1 MVPRSGIARIAAATV
16 TGALLVGCQLGTRAD
31 GSAGTTPSPPPPSES
46 DAASATIGEV
56 PSDSAS
62 PEASQGGTAP
72 ADPAVIGLTATG
84 CPGGVVLEWTPST
97 HHNFHHYTALRSPE
111 NEIATD
117 YPPIAPAVDWGETY
131 ATDPFVTSAVD
142 ASILPSS
149 REWSYR
155 VVAYDILGD
164 VVSASP
170 VRMATIGDRLEL
182 GVPVVES
189 AGEGMT
195 RIAWSS
201 FSGDPECFSAYRIL
215 FGVGRPPGTVLSE
228 ISSPSVAS
236 IETDALHPGTTYQLR
251 IDAVRVTTLG
261 SLVAA
266 RSETV
271 FYTVP

>member
-1 MVPRSGIARIAAATV
+1 MVPRSGIARTAATAAI
-16 TGALLVGCQLGTRAD
+16 GALLVGCQLGPRAD
-31 GSAGTTPSPPPPSES
+31 GSARTTPSPSAPPES
-46 DAASATIGEV
+46 ASSTVGES

-62 PEASQGGTAP
+62 PEASQGGTPA

-170 VRMATIGDRLEL
+170 VRMATIGERLDL
-182 GVPVVES
+182 GEPVVEAS
-189 AGEGMT
+189 GEGAT

-201 FSGDPECFSAYRIL
+201 FSGDPTCFSAYRVL
-215 FGVGRPPGTVLSE
+215 FGVGRPPGTVLTE
-228 ISSPSVAS
+228 VSSPTVTS
-236 IETDALHPGTTYQLR
+236 IETVALHPGTTYQLR

-261 SLVAA
+261 SIVAA